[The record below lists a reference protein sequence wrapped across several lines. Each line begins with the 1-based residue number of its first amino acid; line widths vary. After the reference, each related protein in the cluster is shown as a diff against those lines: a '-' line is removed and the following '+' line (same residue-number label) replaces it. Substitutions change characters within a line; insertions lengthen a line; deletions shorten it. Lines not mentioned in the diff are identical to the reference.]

1 MDELIEEYKK
11 SLQEFRKT
19 LEELTERAKAATDTI
34 EKIRE
39 KYEMEE

>member
-19 LEELTERAKAATDTI
+19 LDELTERAKVATNTI

-39 KYEMEE
+39 KYEMEK